1 MIVQT
6 IIFAVLLLIM
16 WTIVI
21 LLVWH
26 DANQPKIVR
35 CKDCKHFES
44 EEDDPYYG
52 PYCKWHCSNCS
63 YNDFCSYGERKT
75 NNDGTR

>member
-1 MIVQT
+1 MNRMIEQT

-26 DANQPKIVR
+26 DAKQPKIVR
-35 CKDCKHFES
+35 CKDCKWFNSVGCAIYIVDES
-44 EEDDPYYG
+44 DKPKE
-52 PYCKWHCSNCS
+52 
-63 YNDFCSYGERKT
+63 NDFCSYGERKE
-75 NNDGTR
+75 

>member
-6 IIFAVLLLIM
+6 IIFAVLLLVM

-26 DANQPKIVR
+26 DAKRPKIVS
-35 CKDCKHFES
+35 CKDCKWFNSVGCAIYIVDES
-44 EEDDPYYG
+44 DKPKE
-52 PYCKWHCSNCS
+52 
-63 YNDFCSYGERKT
+63 NDFCSFGERKKAQQAVSE
-75 NNDGTR
+75 

>member
-1 MIVQT
+1 MIAQT

-35 CKDCKHFES
+35 CKDCKHFN
-44 EEDDPYYG
+44 PW
-52 PYCKWHCSNCS
+52 CKHCAYHNSNC
-63 YNDFCSYGERKT
+63 YDHDFCSYGERKEAE
-75 NNDGTR
+75 N

>member
-6 IIFAVLLLIM
+6 IIFAVLILIM

-26 DANQPKIVR
+26 DGKRPKIVS
-35 CKDCKHFES
+35 CK
-44 EEDDPYYG
+44 
-52 PYCKWHCSNCS
+52 NCILLKDKQT
-63 YNDFCSYGERKT
+63 NIKEATHGEK
-75 NNDGTR
+75 D

>member
-35 CKDCKHFES
+35 CKDCKHSYKQLYTEPS
-44 EEDDPYYG
+44 YECRLKCGIRKYLYG
-52 PYCKWHCSNCS
+52 T
-63 YNDFCSYGERKT
+63 DFCGYGERKET
-75 NNDGTR
+75 NK

>member
-35 CKDCKHFES
+35 CKDCNKCDGFGGATIEPN
-44 EEDDPYYG
+44 EVG
-52 PYCKWHCSNCS
+52 LCKPTQMCVKPGD
-63 YNDFCSYGERKT
+63 YCSYGKRKEAEK
-75 NNDGTR
+75 

>member
-16 WTIVI
+16 WTVVI

-26 DANQPKIVR
+26 DAKQPKIVR
-35 CKDCKHFES
+35 CKDCRYFET
-44 EEDDPYYG
+44 EEDGPYG
-52 PYCKWHCSNCS
+52 PYCAWHRSDCT
-63 YNDFCSYGERKT
+63 YDDFCSYGELKKAQQAVSE
-75 NNDGTR
+75 

>member
-26 DANQPKIVR
+26 DAKQPKIVR
-35 CKDCKHFES
+35 CKDCKWWGHPGCAIYIADETD
-44 EEDDPYYG
+44 EPKE
-52 PYCKWHCSNCS
+52 
-63 YNDFCSYGERKT
+63 NDFCSFGERKET
-75 NNDGTR
+75 NK

>member
-26 DANQPKIVR
+26 DAKSQRDEKG
-35 CKDCKHFES
+35 KS
-44 EEDDPYYG
+44 EDE
-52 PYCKWHCSNCS
+52 
-63 YNDFCSYGERKT
+63 
-75 NNDGTR
+75 

>member
-26 DANQPKIVR
+26 DAKQPKIVR
-35 CKDCKHFES
+35 CRDCKYYETALCAMES
-44 EEDDPYYG
+44 LEEYP
-52 PYCKWHCSNCS
+52 WHPTNDA
-63 YNDFCSYGERKT
+63 DFCSYGERKT
-75 NNDGTR
+75 NDDGTR